1 MPYKDPEKRQ
11 KYMRHYMRAYRSKQ
25 RERKPSRK
33 PDTSER
39 PESKTD
45 PNHVQNLQQAR
56 GKAVATPQGRGT
68 LLRVSENCAI
78 VAVADTTVRFPCEQV
93 GLW

>member
-1 MPYKDPEKRQ
+1 MPYKDPEVYRE
-11 KYMRHYMRAYRSKQ
+11 YMRAYRRKQ
-25 RERKPSRK
+25 RERKPTRK
-33 PDTSER
+33 PNISET
-39 PESKTD
+39 PIPKAD

-78 VAVADTTVRFPCEQV
+78 VAVAGTVVNFRCEQV

>member
-1 MPYKDPEKRQ
+1 MPYKDPEVYRE
-11 KYMRHYMRAYRSKQ
+11 YMRAYRRKQ

-33 PDTSER
+33 PDTSET
-39 PESKTD
+39 PVSKAD
-45 PNHVQNLQQAR
+45 PKHVQSLQQAI

-68 LLRVSENCAI
+68 LLRVPENCAI
-78 VAVADTTVRFPCEQV
+78 VAVAGIVVKFPCEQV